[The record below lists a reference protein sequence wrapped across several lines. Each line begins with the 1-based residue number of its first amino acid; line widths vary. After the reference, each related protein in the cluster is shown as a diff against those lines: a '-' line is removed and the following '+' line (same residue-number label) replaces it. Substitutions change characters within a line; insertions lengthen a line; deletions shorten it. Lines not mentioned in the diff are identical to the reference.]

1 MGFPQRAVGTNSRTP
16 VVWGALSFDL
26 FVPFALRSVSNEI
39 LMI

>member
-1 MGFPQRAVGTNSRTP
+1 MGYPKRAVGTNSRTP

-26 FVPFALRSVSNEI
+26 FVLFALRSVSNEI